1 MAGAGIA
8 NILHRDTLSVIVGKK
23 LFDRAQQC
31 FTEGRVTAIEPGAGE
46 LRGTVR
52 PNEAGR
58 QPYTTR
64 IWMRDEGL
72 AYECTCPIGMKRM
85 FCKHAVAVSIAH
97 LEQER
102 KSTVRDMELL
112 QQAMMA
118 VKQESL
124 VAGLLVLAKAD
135 AELATSLKR
144 VCLEA
149 LETQS

>member
-31 FTEGRVTAIEPGAGE
+31 FTEGRVVGIEPGSGE
-46 LRGTVR
+46 LRGTVK

-58 QPYTTR
+58 QNYTTR

-72 AYECTCPIGMKRM
+72 AYECTCPVGQKRM

-97 LEQER
+97 LEHEK
-102 KSTVRDMELL
+102 KSVVRDMELL
-112 QQAMMA
+112 QQALMT

-124 VAGLLVLAKAD
+124 VAGLLVLAKQD
-135 AELATSLKR
+135 TELATQLKR

-149 LETQS
+149 LQQG